1 MKHPELRRYI
11 RHGTLVQLSVF
22 ETIVRVGSYT
32 RAAQA
37 LHMAQPTVSMH
48 MKKLAE
54 SIGLPLLEQVGRSIR
69 LTEPGRELHAACLD
83 IFEKILDVE
92 ARLAK
97 MRTSTD
103 SRIRLAVSTTG
114 KYFAPRLLARFWED
128 HPGVEVA
135 LSLMNRQQLLHRIES
150 DLDDFYILSNPPEDI
165 ELQLHP
171 VLPNRLHVYASESH
185 PLAKRRNLSLRDLA
199 NEQFLL
205 RESGS
210 GTRMAADLLF
220 ERHKLKPRV
229 RMELGSNE
237 AIKQAMLTGLGI
249 AILSHNAMTTET
261 RKGHIV
267 ALDVTG
273 FPVER
278 QWYLGYRK
286 DRELSAGAARFL
298 AHATNPEV
306 LRELAEADAP

>member
-22 ETIVRVGSYT
+22 ETIIRVGSFT
-32 RAAQA
+32 KAAQE

-48 MKKLAE
+48 MKKLGE
-54 SIGLPLLEQVGRSIR
+54 SIGLPLIEQVGRSLR
-69 LTEPGRELHAACLD
+69 LTEAGRELHAACLD
-83 IFEKILDVE
+83 IFEKILEVE
-92 ARLAK
+92 TRLGK

-103 SRIRLAVSTTG
+103 ARIRLAVSTTG

-150 DLDDFYILSNPPEDI
+150 DLDDFYVLSNPPEDI
-165 ELQLHP
+165 ELRLHP
-171 VLPNRLHVYASESH
+171 LLPNRLHVYASETH
-185 PLAKRRNLSLRDLA
+185 PLAKQRSIAFRDLA
-199 NEQFLL
+199 NEQFLM

-210 GTRMAADLLF
+210 GTRMAADALF
-220 ERHKLKPRV
+220 EKHKIRPRV

-249 AILSHNAMTTET
+249 SVLSHNAMTTET

-278 QWYLGYRK
+278 QWYLAYRK
-286 DRELSAGAARFL
+286 DRTLSPGAEQFL
-298 AHATNPEV
+298 AHATNPDV

>member
-22 ETIVRVGSYT
+22 EAIVRVGSYT
-32 RAAQA
+32 KAAQA

-48 MKKLAE
+48 MKKLSE
-54 SIGLPLLEQVGRSIR
+54 SIGLPLIEQVGRSLR
-69 LTEPGRELHAACLD
+69 LTEAGRELHAACLD
-83 IFEKILDVE
+83 IFDKILEVE
-92 ARLAK
+92 ARLSK
-97 MRTSTD
+97 MRTSTAA
-103 SRIRLAVSTTG
+103 RIRLAVSTTG
-114 KYFAPRLLARFWED
+114 KYFAPRLLSRFWEG

-150 DLDDFYILSNPPEDI
+150 DLDDFYILSNPPEYI

-171 VLPNRLHVYASESH
+171 LLPNRLHVYASEAH
-185 PLAKRRNLSLRDLA
+185 PLVKRRRIAFSDLT

-205 RESGS
+205 REPGS
-210 GTRMAADLLF
+210 GTRMAADALF
-220 ERHKLKPRV
+220 DKHKFKPQI

-249 AILSHNAMTTET
+249 SVLSHNAMTTET

-267 ALDVTG
+267 ALDVEG
-273 FPVER
+273 LPIER

-286 DRELSAGAARFL
+286 DRSLAAGAQQFL
-298 AHATNPEV
+298 AHATNVDV
-306 LRELAEADAP
+306 LRELAESDAP

>member
-1 MKHPELRRYI
+1 MKHPDLRRYI

-32 RAAQA
+32 RAAQE

-48 MKKLAE
+48 MKKLNE

-69 LTEPGRELHAACLD
+69 LTEAGRELHAACLD
-83 IFEKILDVE
+83 IFEKILEVE
-92 ARLAK
+92 NRLGK
-97 MRTSTD
+97 MRTSTAA
-103 SRIRLAVSTTG
+103 RIRLAVSTTG

-150 DLDDFYILSNPPEDI
+150 DLDDFYILSNPPAEI
-165 ELQLHP
+165 ALQLRAI
-171 VLPNRLHVYASESH
+171 LPNRLHVYASESH
-185 PLAKRRNLSLRDLA
+185 PLAKRRGIAFRDLA
-199 NEQFLL
+199 DEQFLM
-205 RESGS
+205 RETGS
-210 GTRMAADLLF
+210 GTRMATDALF
-220 ERHKLKPRV
+220 EKQKIKPHV

-273 FPVER
+273 FPIER
-278 QWYLGYRK
+278 QWFLGYRK
-286 DRELSAGAARFL
+286 DRTLSPGAMQFL
-298 AHATNPEV
+298 DHATNPDV
-306 LRELAEADAP
+306 LRELAEADGP

>member
-48 MKKLAE
+48 IKKLSE
-54 SIGLPLLEQVGRSIR
+54 SIGLPLLEQVGRNTR
-69 LTEPGRELHAACLD
+69 LTEAGRELHAACLD
-83 IFEKILDVE
+83 IFEKILEVE
-92 ARLAK
+92 NRLGK
-97 MRTSTD
+97 MRTSTAA
-103 SRIRLAVSTTG
+103 RIRLAVSTTG

-150 DLDDFYILSNPPEDI
+150 DLDDFYVLSNPPEDI

-171 VLPNRLHVYASESH
+171 ILPNRLHVYANEAH
-185 PLAKRRNLSLRDLA
+185 PLARHRKIAFRDLA
-199 NEQFLL
+199 DEQFLL
-205 RESGS
+205 REAGS
-210 GTRMAADLLF
+210 GTRMAADALF
-220 ERHKLKPRV
+220 QQHKLNPRV

-237 AIKQAMLTGLGI
+237 AIKQAILTGLGI
-249 AILSHNAMTTET
+249 SILSHNAMTTET

-286 DRELSAGAARFL
+286 DRTLSAGAAQFL
-298 AHATNPEV
+298 AHATNAEV
-306 LRELAEADAP
+306 LRELADADAP